1 MTDRKPSSRKRIAD
15 AAREEFTRCGFAGA
29 RVARIAGEAGVNK
42 QLIFYYF
49 GSKAGL
55 YEAVCASIVDAVD
68 TYTPPAATA
77 GPATEQLKAAV
88 ARLYTSL
95 SERPELVSLL
105 YDSGRGPSASRS
117 ARRIMTQLARD
128 LKEVVSRG
136 QGLGY
141 FRDDADPELAA
152 QQAVVLCA
160 GYLGLDRERTQDPT
174 NPAMHERWPTA
185 VAELLARGLAW

>member
-15 AAREEFTRCGFAGA
+15 AAQEEFARCGFAGA
-29 RVARIAGEAGVNK
+29 RVARIAREASVNK

-55 YEAVCASIVDAVD
+55 YEAVCASLVDAVRAQ
-68 TYTPPAATA
+68 PAATA
-77 GPATEQLKAAV
+77 GPATEQLKSAV
-88 ARLYTSL
+88 AQLYASL

-128 LKEVVSRG
+128 LEEVVSRG

-160 GYLGLDRERTQDPT
+160 GYLGLDRERTEDPS
-174 NPAMHERWPTA
+174 NPAMHKRWPTA
-185 VAELLARGLAW
+185 VAELVARGLAW

>member
-1 MTDRKPSSRKRIAD
+1 MTDRKPSSRKQIAD
-15 AAREEFTRCGFAGA
+15 AAREEFARCGFAGA
-29 RVARIAGEAGVNK
+29 RVARIAREAGLNK

-55 YEAVCASIVDAVD
+55 YEAVCASIVDALH
-68 TYTPPAATA
+68 TKPAATA
-77 GPATEQLKAAV
+77 GPATGQLKSAV
-88 ARLYTSL
+88 LRLYASL
-95 SERPELVSLL
+95 TERRELVSLL

-117 ARRIMTQLARD
+117 ARQIMTRLARD
-128 LKEVVSRG
+128 LEEVVSRG

-160 GYLGLDRERTQDPT
+160 GYLGLDRERGEDPS
-174 NPAMHERWPTA
+174 NPATHERWPTA